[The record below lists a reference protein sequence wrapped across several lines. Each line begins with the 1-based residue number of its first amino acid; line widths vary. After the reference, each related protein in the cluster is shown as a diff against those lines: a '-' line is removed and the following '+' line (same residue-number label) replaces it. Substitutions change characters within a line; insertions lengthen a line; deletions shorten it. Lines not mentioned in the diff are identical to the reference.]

1 MFYYYVRTSLITGF
15 TACDS
20 AETLQNILYAYY
32 HLGDVRNKI
41 SHAEAEALGTK
52 RLMASESDD
61 SPALMWMRD
70 GVDFFIDS
78 YEKAMAQVRDKN
90 PHVVLIN
97 GDYVRMMAGSMKHER
112 Q

>member
-1 MFYYYVRTSLITGF
+1 
-15 TACDS
+15 
-20 AETLQNILYAYY
+20 
-32 HLGDVRNKI
+32 
-41 SHAEAEALGTK
+41 
-52 RLMASESDD
+52 
-61 SPALMWMRD
+61 MWMRD